1 MIKQIER
8 NILVWLN
15 TTDYTSVIEQ
25 NGLYKSDWTERIILV
40 WLNRTDYTRRTDRL
54 EGVMLYSLTLFHGGD
69 KNIIEYTDRDYMR
82 SLYKNV
88 PWRGKNFIIC

>member
-1 MIKQIER
+1 MGIFQ
-8 NILVWLN
+8 W
-15 TTDYTSVIEQ
+15 
-25 NGLYKSDWTERIILV
+25 
-40 WLNRTDYTRRTDRL
+40 TDRL

-88 PWRGKNFIIC
+88 PWRGKNSIIISRSIFSNLDKGNNKITELLAILQRESQNS

>member
-1 MIKQIER
+1 VGIFQ
-8 NILVWLN
+8 
-15 TTDYTSVIEQ
+15 
-25 NGLYKSDWTERIILV
+25 
-40 WLNRTDYTRRTDRL
+40 RTDRL

-88 PWRGKNFIIC
+88 PWRGKNFIIISRSIFSNLDKGNNKITELLANLQRESQNS

>member
-1 MIKQIER
+1 MGIFQ
-8 NILVWLN
+8 
-15 TTDYTSVIEQ
+15 
-25 NGLYKSDWTERIILV
+25 
-40 WLNRTDYTRRTDRL
+40 RTDRL

-88 PWRGKNFIIC
+88 PWRGKNFIIISRSIFSNLNKGNNKITEFLAILQRESQNS